1 MISLILYG
9 GLALV
14 VAAAVVAILVVV
26 LPDDTVAV
34 ATRDAA
40 PTGLPPASSI
50 SAQDINQLRLPVGL
64 RGYRMVDTDAVLDR
78 LSAEIDRR
86 DQEITRLRL
95 GEPAS
100 SNLTPTEPNDPIEPR
115 SGADGSGV
123 TGTGVG
129 HPDGRDTD
137 GRDTDAAGT
146 DVAGG
151 RVDPRPAGTDDR
163 RTRQAG
169 EN

>member
-14 VAAAVVAILVVV
+14 VAAVVVAILVVV

-34 ATRDAA
+34 AARDAA
-40 PTGLPPASSI
+40 PTGLPSAASI

-95 GEPAS
+95 GGPAS
-100 SNLTPTEPNDPIEPR
+100 SNVTPTEPTEPP

-129 HPDGRDTD
+129 HTD
-137 GRDTDAAGT
+137 VRDTDAAGT
-146 DVAGG
+146 DVAGTD
-151 RVDPRPAGTDDR
+151 DPRP
-163 RTRQAG
+163 RQAG
-169 EN
+169 DN